1 MLAVAS
7 NARKEIDMI
16 KKPWV
21 DQEECISCGLC
32 IDNLPGVFRFA
43 DNGKA
48 ECFDPNGAAEEQI
61 QHDAIDAC
69 PVSCIHWK
77 E

>member
-1 MLAVAS
+1 MAETCKTG
-7 NARKEIDMI
+7 KEINMN

-21 DQEECISCGLC
+21 DQDECISCGLC

-48 ECFDPNGAAEEQI
+48 ECFDPNGAPEEQI
-61 QHDAIDAC
+61 QRDAIDAC